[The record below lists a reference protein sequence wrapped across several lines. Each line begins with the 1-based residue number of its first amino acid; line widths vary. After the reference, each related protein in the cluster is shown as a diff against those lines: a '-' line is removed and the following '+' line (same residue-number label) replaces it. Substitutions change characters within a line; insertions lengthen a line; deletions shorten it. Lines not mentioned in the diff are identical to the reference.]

1 MFIQYLQVQNNA
13 AILLSHWH
21 GRRRIF
27 QLCARTGE
35 GEGEGAELGPSQ
47 GGQKHPWTPTLI
59 YALMMR
65 LWKVLT
71 LITDFLAWSVNSAL
85 ESSWLGTS
93 NVLLFVDAW
102 LRQRKNTY
110 IFKKKKKRYQT
121 KYFKGTEMAQWWEH
135 PPPTALAWVR
145 PSDLTSHVDHAHP
158 WGFFRFSFIHK
169 INVLNSTRTFTQ
181 TQILLTKL
189 HIDWL
194 FMTFHF
200 LHLDSHLRIRRRR
213 TI

>member
-1 MFIQYLQVQNNA
+1 MDGGEFFSCALGRGRGRGRGENWVLVKEVKSTLGLLPSSTPSWWGCERSWHNNRF
-13 AILLSHWH
+13 LSVKCK
-21 GRRRIF
+21 
-27 QLCARTGE
+27 QCTG
-35 GEGEGAELGPSQ
+35 
-47 GGQKHPWTPTLI
+47 
-59 YALMMR
+59 
-65 LWKVLT
+65 
-71 LITDFLAWSVNSAL
+71 
-85 ESSWLGTS
+85 
-93 NVLLFVDAW
+93 VLLVGYFKCVAFC
-102 LRQRKNTY
+102 RRVAKTKKKY
-110 IFKKKKKRYQT
+110 IHIKKKKKKRYQT

-145 PSDLTSHVDHAHP
+145 PSDLTSLVDHAHP

-194 FMTFHF
+194 FITFHF